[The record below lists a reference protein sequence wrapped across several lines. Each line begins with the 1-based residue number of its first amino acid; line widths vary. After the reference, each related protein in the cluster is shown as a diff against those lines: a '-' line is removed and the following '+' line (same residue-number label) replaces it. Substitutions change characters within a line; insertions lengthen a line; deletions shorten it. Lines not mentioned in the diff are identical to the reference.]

1 MDESDVLMLQDIE
14 HRVHTTL
21 NSIIEDYEDSEEDCA
36 LAIPAVLLKL
46 TLQIYKEIMTDED
59 DVSNIIMH
67 CLNDMK
73 DLPPLQRQKTIH

>member
-21 NSIIEDYEDSEEDCA
+21 NSIIEDYEDSGEECA

-59 DVSNIIMH
+59 DVSSIIMH

-73 DLPPLQRQKTIH
+73 DLPPLQRQETIH